1 MFEHTGSKANQ
12 AGVASS
18 GRSRRIQIATH
29 DGKKIGVCIFLS
41 TSELRK
47 LGIDPE
53 NNRLI
58 EYQISEFD
66 TQCALLIS
74 PANSESTEASTS
86 TTTD

>member
-12 AGVASS
+12 AGSVSS

-41 TSELRK
+41 TTELRK

-53 NNRLI
+53 DNKLI

-66 TQCALLIS
+66 TECALLIS
-74 PANSESTEASTS
+74 PVNPAPAEGSTP